1 MIAQDC
7 VLIEKRDNLKHILSA
22 VYRRGL
28 SARRSLLCAMS
39 VADLYRKH
47 ESFAINQ
54 RIVRTMYQVRYIET
68 LDAGLTDM
76 LGECNVKGLEA
87 PLLEEVPW
95 RFWVWG

>member
-1 MIAQDC
+1 M
-7 VLIEKRDNLKHILSA
+7 
-22 VYRRGL
+22 
-28 SARRSLLCAMS
+28 SARGRLLRAIS

-47 ESFAINQ
+47 ESFATNQ
-54 RIVRTMYQVRYIET
+54 RIARGMYQVKHIET

-95 RFWVWG
+95 RFLVWGWCDGGIES

>member
-7 VLIEKRDNLKHILSA
+7 VSIEKRDNLKHILSA

-28 SARRSLLCAMS
+28 SARGRLLRAIS

-47 ESFAINQ
+47 ESFATNQ
-54 RIVRTMYQVRYIET
+54 RIARGMYQVKHIET

-76 LGECNVKGLEA
+76 LGECKAKRLKT
-87 PLLEEVPW
+87 PLWDEVF
-95 RFWVWG
+95 R